1 MQLQA
6 KEFRLVATK
15 QNKFH
20 FFLFLNWWVLA
31 KYKPLMSSA
40 AKCLTLCDPM
50 DYNPPGSSVHGISQ
64 ARIPECVAMPSSRGS
79 SQPKYRTCI
88 SCVGRWV
95 FYLLSHHRGNH
106 EYLGWNHWPLYSKQG
121 KKKKKSV
128 ALQLPL
134 FEDWLC
140 EIKSGRKINNF
151 WVAGNIELME
161 ENCFSNPAREAF
173 LFAFHPEVAKCQ
185 RWESKTMMDGF
196 TDGLLC
202 LLLCGTPLHK
212 ASKHQADWTH
222 TSCPG
227 FYLHQGA

>member
-1 MQLQA
+1 MGFPRQEYQS
-6 KEFRLVATK
+6 
-15 QNKFH
+15 
-20 FFLFLNWWVLA
+20 VL
-31 KYKPLMSSA
+31 P
-40 AKCLTLCDPM
+40 CP
-50 DYNPPGSSVHGISQ
+50 PPGDLPNPSIEPASPALAGGFFICWAIVGETMNTWDETTGHC
-64 ARIPECVAMPSSRGS
+64 IP
-79 SQPKYRTCI
+79 
-88 SCVGRWV
+88 
-95 FYLLSHHRGNH
+95 
-106 EYLGWNHWPLYSKQG
+106 SKAK
-121 KKKKKSV
+121 KKKKKSF

-140 EIKSGRKINNF
+140 EIKSGRKISNF